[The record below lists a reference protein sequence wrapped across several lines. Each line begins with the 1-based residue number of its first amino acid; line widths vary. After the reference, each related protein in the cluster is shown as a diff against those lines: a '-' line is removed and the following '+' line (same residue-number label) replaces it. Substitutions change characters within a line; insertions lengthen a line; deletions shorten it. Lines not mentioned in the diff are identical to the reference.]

1 MDYRQMLNKYGK
13 MYYDYAMAEESK
25 RQEAIKCGKEIERQ
39 KKLNIRKKLK
49 RKEFCWSLN
58 RRTKAKLTLS

>member
-39 KKLNIRKKLK
+39 KN
-49 RKEFCWSLN
+49 
-58 RRTKAKLTLS
+58 

>member
-25 RQEAIKCGKEIERQ
+25 RQEQLNAE
-39 KKLNIRKKLK
+39 KKLNVKK
-49 RKEFCWSLN
+49 N
-58 RRTKAKLTLS
+58 